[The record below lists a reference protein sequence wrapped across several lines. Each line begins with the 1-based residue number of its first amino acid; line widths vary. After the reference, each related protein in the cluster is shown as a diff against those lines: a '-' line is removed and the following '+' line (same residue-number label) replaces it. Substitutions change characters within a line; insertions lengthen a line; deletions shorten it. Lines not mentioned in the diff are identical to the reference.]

1 MSRHLTE
8 DQDQFVQS
16 IRTFT
21 QKECGTHE
29 QRRQL
34 TDNGAL
40 NHNQDLY
47 EKAARL
53 GWIGASVPAE
63 FGGSGGS
70 VVDECLMLQEMAR
83 GGAPIAG
90 VIPTLIVA
98 GAYNRYGSPEQKKD
112 RLAGIVDGETHSIAM
127 SEPHAGS
134 DVASLTCRAEPDG
147 DGWVLNGQKTWISNS
162 QFTKS
167 TLLIARTSQGSR
179 KHHGLTMFEIPAET
193 TGLDAQAIETMGL
206 QEIHDVFL
214 SDCRLPGTAV
224 VGEVDMGWAQLMSG
238 LERERLMIASQL
250 LGIGQR
256 CFDRLV
262 SFVKERQQFGK
273 SISNFQVIRHRIA
286 DLVTE
291 LECAEAFLYDMAR
304 EVTDGEGSKVL
315 ASETSMAKLK
325 STEVARHVALEGM
338 QLMGAAGFAAEY
350 EMEQDVKTTLSA
362 TIYGGTSEIQREVIA
377 KQIFGA
383 AS

>member
-1 MSRHLTE
+1 MSRQLTE
-8 DQDQFVQS
+8 DQQQFVQS
-16 IRTFT
+16 VRTFT

-29 QRRQL
+29 QRREL

-40 NHNQDLY
+40 NHNQGLY

-53 GWIGASVPAE
+53 GWIGVALPQE
-63 FGGSGGS
+63 HGGSGGS

-98 GAYNRYGSPEQKKD
+98 GSYNRFGSPEQKKD

-127 SEPHAGS
+127 SEPDSGS
-134 DVASLTCRAEPDG
+134 DVASLTCRAERDG
-147 DGWVLNGQKTWISNS
+147 DGWVINGQKSWISNS
-162 QFTKS
+162 QFTTS
-167 TLLIARTSQGSR
+167 TLLVARTRQGDR
-179 KHHGLTMFEIPAET
+179 KHDGLTMFEVPAVSP
-193 TGLDAQAIETMGL
+193 GLEVRAIDTMGL
-206 QEIHDVFL
+206 REINDIFL

-224 VGEVDMGWAQLMSG
+224 IGEVDRGWQQLVSG

-256 CFDRLV
+256 SFDRLV
-262 SFVKERQQFGK
+262 GFVRDRQQFGRP
-273 SISNFQVIRHRIA
+273 ISNFQVVRHRIA
-286 DLVTE
+286 DMATE
-291 LECAEAFLYDMAR
+291 LHCAEAFLYDMAHEVSSNEGVR
-304 EVTDGEGSKVL
+304 EL

-325 STEVARHVALEGM
+325 CTEVARYVALEGM

-350 EMEQDVKTTLSA
+350 EMEQDVKVALSS
-362 TIYGGTSEIQREVIA
+362 TIYGGTSEIQREVIS
-377 KQIFGA
+377 KRLLGA
-383 AS
+383 IA